1 MPTRP
6 GGTPAEGIRIVRDGV
21 SRDTGTGDDR
31 GMTTATWNG
40 TVIAE
45 SDDIVTVEGNAYF
58 PRASVRE
65 DVLRPSSTHTT
76 CPWKG
81 QASYYTLEVDGRTNP
96 DAAWYY
102 PEPKEAAREITGR
115 VAFWRGVEVR

>member
-1 MPTRP
+1 
-6 GGTPAEGIRIVRDGV
+6 
-21 SRDTGTGDDR
+21 
-31 GMTTATWNG
+31 MTTATWNG

-58 PRASVRE
+58 PRDAVKD
-65 DVLRPSSTHTT
+65 DVLRPSGKQTV

-81 QASYYTLEVDGRTNP
+81 TASYFSLEVDGQVNA

-102 PEPKEAAREITGR
+102 PEPKDAAREITGR
-115 VAFWRGVEVR
+115 VAFWKGVEVR

>member
-1 MPTRP
+1 
-6 GGTPAEGIRIVRDGV
+6 
-21 SRDTGTGDDR
+21 
-31 GMTTATWNG
+31 MTTATWNG

-58 PRASVRE
+58 PRESVRA
-65 DVLRPSSTHTT
+65 DVLRPSSKHTI

-81 QASYYTLEVDGRTNP
+81 EASYLTLEVDGQTNP

-102 PEPKEAAREITGR
+102 PEPKDAAKEIAGR
-115 VAFWRGVEVR
+115 VAFWRGVEVA

>member
-1 MPTRP
+1 
-6 GGTPAEGIRIVRDGV
+6 
-21 SRDTGTGDDR
+21 
-31 GMTTATWNG
+31 MTTATWNG

-45 SDDIVTVEGNAYF
+45 SDDIVTVEGKAYF
-58 PRASVRE
+58 PREAVRD
-65 DVLRPSSTHTT
+65 DVLRPSEKHTI

-81 QASYYTLEVDGRTNP
+81 TASYFDLEVDGAINAA
-96 DAAWYY
+96 AAWYY